1 MGLIKSNKIGRRA
14 GMHVLD
20 LARGGCAA
28 AAVDADSQVTT

>member
-1 MGLIKSNKIGRRA
+1 MGLINSKKIGRSA
-14 GMHVLD
+14 GMQVLD